1 MLPYNLILFIHT
13 FFIASLL
20 FSGVYLITIRG
31 FHRPVCYIAIACLLN
46 AFLNTMNVLQ
56 VQGTPQHGYVL
67 WNPLHLLNSYLTV
80 PLLYAY
86 LFDLMR
92 PGSLRIRYWT
102 VTYAPLVVFV
112 VLHLVFAAVRGPLP
126 LFTKYAEIAAYRHEP
141 ELWMRF
147 VAACLIAVMNFVLV
161 VRSMRMLR
169 QHISTLKSN
178 FSYTEG
184 STLGWIW
191 WWLTFTVIK
200 VMFLLLVISVD
211 SMAVTLTG
219 ILSFTIEPVISST
232 LILRQKNLY
241 AKPAPANEKQLPN
254 KIPATMDTGV
264 AKMTSNKRRDL
275 KKNLMNLLH
284 KEEIFK
290 DPELNIEKI
299 REMLGTNRTYLS
311 QVINQDMNT
320 TFYQLINTCRLEKA
334 ASMMRNP
341 LQKDI
346 PLKSIAEICGFK
358 SMSAFFTLFKQSY
371 GKTPTEWRGELEE

>member
-1 MLPYNLILFIHT
+1 
-13 FFIASLL
+13 
-20 FSGVYLITIRG
+20 
-31 FHRPVCYIAIACLLN
+31 
-46 AFLNTMNVLQ
+46 
-56 VQGTPQHGYVL
+56 
-67 WNPLHLLNSYLTV
+67 
-80 PLLYAY
+80 
-86 LFDLMR
+86 
-92 PGSLRIRYWT
+92 
-102 VTYAPLVVFV
+102 
-112 VLHLVFAAVRGPLP
+112 
-126 LFTKYAEIAAYRHEP
+126 
-141 ELWMRF
+141 

-161 VRSMRMLR
+161 VKSMRMLR
-169 QHISTLKSN
+169 QHISALKSN

-200 VMFLLLVISVD
+200 VVFLLLVISVD

-254 KIPATMDTGV
+254 KIPAMTDTGV

-311 QVINQDMNT
+311 QVINQDMST
-320 TFYQLINTCRLEKA
+320 TFYQLINTYRLQKA
-334 ASMMRNP
+334 ASIDAQPAAKRYPPQKHCRNMRFQKHERLLYA
-341 LQKDI
+341 LQTVLWENADGVEGGI
-346 PLKSIAEICGFK
+346 GRI
-358 SMSAFFTLFKQSY
+358 
-371 GKTPTEWRGELEE
+371 TE